1 MLLQSFH
8 ASATTNET
16 TSAFL
21 RDGVNWGY
29 QSSITGS
36 GAVSA
41 TVTIQGSNDGS
52 NWTTI
57 GTAMSLSGT
66 GSDIKATSSAVVWR
80 HHRSV
85 ITSIT
90 GTSAAVTCIGVG
102 V

>member
-1 MLLQSFH
+1 MRVQNFH
-8 ASATTNET
+8 AGATTNAT
-16 TSAFL
+16 TEAFL
-21 RDGVNWGY
+21 REGHEWGY
-29 QSSITGS
+29 QASITGS

-66 GSDIKATSSAVVWR
+66 GSDVKATNSTVPWR

-85 ITSIT
+85 IASIT

-102 V
+102 A

>member
-1 MLLQSFH
+1 MRVQNFH
-8 ASATTNET
+8 AAATTNET
-16 TSAFL
+16 TSTFL
-21 RDGVNWGY
+21 REGHVWGY
-29 QSSITGS
+29 QSTISGS

-57 GTAMSLSGT
+57 GSAMSLSGT
-66 GSDIKATSSAVVWR
+66 GSDIKATNSEVPWR

-102 V
+102 A